1 LSIATSAWKGT
12 RRIDRVRPEG
22 SFCRRPEPGG
32 GMSRGTILGIVLV
45 TAVSTAP
52 LDAQQQRL
60 PII

>member
-1 LSIATSAWKGT
+1 
-12 RRIDRVRPEG
+12 
-22 SFCRRPEPGG
+22 
-32 GMSRGTILGIVLV
+32 MSRGTILGIVLV